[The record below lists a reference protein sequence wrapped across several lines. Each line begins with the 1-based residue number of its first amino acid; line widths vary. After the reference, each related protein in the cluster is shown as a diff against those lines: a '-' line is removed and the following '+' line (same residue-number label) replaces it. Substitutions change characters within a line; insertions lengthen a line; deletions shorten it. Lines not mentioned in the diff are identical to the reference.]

1 MKMISRLLM
10 GLVALLALIFAST
23 LWCPLMELL
32 VGPNG
37 LFTNALAQASPST
50 DSADSAD
57 NTRSATGMA
66 AASSNSDAT
75 AGALNVRAAGMAGAY
90 VGATARTR
98 DRRLS
103 SHHHDYHHKT
113 KITSVG
119 VTESLLQPRNYTQGT
134 QGGLHARVG
143 MILWAEGRSAT
154 DTFAHSLLATGGMSY
169 CNRLKEGFK
178 TDHPPLSAAALQ
190 VRLVL

>member
-50 DSADSAD
+50 DSAGSAD
-57 NTRSATGMA
+57 KPRSATGMA

-75 AGALNVRAAGMAGAY
+75 AR
-90 VGATARTR
+90 RR

-103 SHHHDYHHKT
+103 SHHHHYHHKT
-113 KITSVG
+113 KHTSVG
-119 VTESLLQPRNYTQGT
+119 ATESLLQPRNYTQGT

-154 DTFAHSLLATGGMSY
+154 DTFAHSLKATGGMSY
-169 CNRLKEGFK
+169 CNGLKEGFK
-178 TDHPPLSAAALQ
+178 TDHPPLSAVALQ

>member
-1 MKMISRLLM
+1 MISRLLM

-23 LWCPLMELL
+23 LWCPLMDLL

-37 LFTNALAQASPST
+37 LFTNALAPASPST

-66 AASSNSDAT
+66 AASSDSDAT
-75 AGALNVRAAGMAGAY
+75 AGALDVRAAGMAGAY

-103 SHHHDYHHKT
+103 S
-113 KITSVG
+113 
-119 VTESLLQPRNYTQGT
+119 R
-134 QGGLHARVG
+134 HARVG

-154 DTFAHSLLATGGMSY
+154 DTFAHSLKATGGMSY
-169 CNRLKEGFK
+169 CNGLKEGFK
-178 TDHPPLSAAALQ
+178 TDHPPLSAVALQ